1 MNETNEVDSDASS
14 DFSDLDLD
22 ILNDNDDLKYAV
34 DIQTIDTH
42 NYDMNWYTCDEQVM
56 NYLNQLHCI
65 WTCTVSP
72 KSPVV
77 HAIGILVGQR
87 IRTSLAKQYRQMMNQ
102 ALLQYLNKDELI
114 SISSVE
120 IIKCWKE
127 ISINLSLPQHLK
139 VKIQDFLSTFSKME
153 QKYSLY
159 DGLSWLQMWKNQ
171 AGKYSRMPNLPYF
184 GSWSY
189 HAWLLMMMVQENQ
202 CEQYWFLK
210 SLWLTDYT
218 LKNIIFP
225 SLQKMDQEKNTS
237 LQKFLKQKEKCWGQY
252 ANQIT
257 FVLWRSS
264 LT

>member
-1 MNETNEVDSDASS
+1 MNETNEVNSDTSS

-22 ILNDNDDLKYAV
+22 LDDDIKFMV
-34 DIQTIDTH
+34 DMQTIDTH
-42 NYDMNWYTCDEQVM
+42 DYDMSWYTCDEQVM

-65 WTCTVSP
+65 WTCMVSP

-77 HAIGILVGQR
+77 HAIGILAGQR
-87 IRTSLAKQYRQMMNQ
+87 IRASLAKQYRQMIYQ
-102 ALLQYLNKDELI
+102 ALLQYLNKDELV
-114 SISSVE
+114 SISSGD

-127 ISINLSLPQHLK
+127 ININLSLPQHLK

-153 QKYSLY
+153 QKYSLT
-159 DGLSWLQMWKNQ
+159 DSFSWLQMWKNQ

-189 HAWLLMMMVQENQ
+189 HAWLLMMMIQENQ
-202 CEQYWFLK
+202 CEQHWFLK

-225 SLQKMDQEKNTS
+225 SLQKMDPNNKNPS
-237 LQKFLKQKEKCWGQY
+237 LQKWLKQKEKCWGQY

-257 FVLWRSS
+257 FVLWKSS